1 MTIKINNKIK
11 LIIIIIDFYS
21 RASNKKCFVRVVMM
35 TFNNRIHNTGKE
47 SVGAN
52 RDTHTRLPQYHTKS
66 PFPLCAV

>member
-11 LIIIIIDFYS
+11 PIIIIIDFYS
-21 RASNKKCFVRVVMM
+21 RASNKVFCSGNDNL
-35 TFNNRIHNTGKE
+35 FNNRIHNTGKE